1 MTLNQENS
9 RLLATADAS
18 YAHRLQRLQR
28 ARWKRVVDVQ
38 APYRWHIRHL
48 DLGYVLDVGCG
59 IGRNL
64 VHLRGHGVGV
74 DHNPEAVSI
83 ARSRGLEAYTSD
95 EWDASEHA
103 DQPIFDS
110 LLLAHVAEHMSELEA
125 ATLVRR
131 YLPAV
136 RPDGRIVFITPQEK
150 GYASDAT
157 HVLFLGF
164 DEIERLCAMVGLR
177 VDVRRS
183 FPLPRAAGRLFKY
196 NEFIVVARKPR

>member
-1 MTLNQENS
+1 MTPNQENS
-9 RLLATADAS
+9 RTLATADAS

-28 ARWKRVVDVQ
+28 ARWKRIIDVQ

-64 VHLRGHGVGV
+64 SHLRGHGVGV

-83 ARSRGLEAYTSD
+83 TRSRGFEAYTPD
-95 EWDASEHA
+95 EWDASGRA

-125 ATLVRR
+125 ATLIRR
-131 YLPAV
+131 YLQAV
-136 RPDGRIVFITPQEK
+136 RPDGRIVIVTPQEK

-157 HVLFLGF
+157 HVRFLGF
-164 DEIERLCAMVGLR
+164 DELTRLCAMVR
-177 VDVRRS
+177 H
-183 FPLPRAAGRLFKY
+183 P
-196 NEFIVVARKPR
+196 ARD